1 VAERANDEILQL
13 AGQGNLQALSVYL
26 NRHLIPSGAHVKV
39 KQKDEAL
46 HVLIVVM
53 SESDHSGL
61 IESVQDLLLKLKPTH
76 IKRVKVYTQVLGQ
89 KQASLRQQ
97 FLIPSIAESQPVK
110 APPIYLDGAN
120 NGGMQPQGSTAK
132 PPASSL
138 SFAQGTQKTGGRSHS
153 SNLSSS
159 LEGKPAPFLDPALKK
174 RRYSVAEFLAQAN
187 NIDDLRVLADHPFF
201 TGRCSHCGHLFAQS
215 SSPPTYWDCLN
226 CGWQDDLSPVIP
238 SKDLSADNSPISLTE
253 SKRLG
258 DYLVEAGLLTE
269 AQIEVALADQVMT
282 NLRFGEVLIRRGW
295 LKEETIEYLMQKV
308 ILPERT
314 GHQNVTS
321 YLESSRNLL
330 KTLLKTRSSAQGS
343 NSLLLGPPTFALE
356 NSASVPELR
365 QADRESHQSI
375 APPPPVVPQA
385 PPSVA
390 PQPPPAIAP
399 KAKPFSSGKLAN
411 ERETL
416 ILPDVELDELD
427 SYLHGV
433 QNQNK
438 A

>member
-1 VAERANDEILQL
+1 MTERANDEILQL

-39 KQKDEAL
+39 KQKDEAV
-46 HVLIVVM
+46 HILIVVM

-61 IESVQDLLLKLKPTH
+61 IKSVENLLLKLQPTH
-76 IKRVKVYTQVLGQ
+76 IRRAKVYTQVLGQ

-97 FLIPSIAESQPVK
+97 FLIPTIAESQSVK
-110 APPIYLDGAN
+110 APPMYLDRAKGI
-120 NGGMQPQGSTAK
+120 QPQASPSQ
-132 PPASSL
+132 PPPPPK
-138 SFAQGTQKTGGRSHS
+138 FTQGAIKTGVRNHA
-153 SNLSSS
+153 SNPS
-159 LEGKPAPFLDPALKK
+159 LPLEEKSVPSPDPLLKK

-201 TGRCSHCGHLFAQS
+201 TGRCPHCGNLFAQS
-215 SSPPTYWDCLN
+215 SSPPTYWDCGN
-226 CGWQDDLSPVIP
+226 CGWQDDLSPVIQF
-238 SKDLSADNSPISLTE
+238 KDASANKGQISLTE
-253 SKRLG
+253 IKRLG
-258 DYLVEAGLLTE
+258 DYLVEAGLLTQ
-269 AQIEVALADQVMT
+269 AQIEVALADQAMT

-295 LKEETIEYLMQKV
+295 VKEETIEYLMKKV

-314 GHQNVTS
+314 GNNNTTS

-330 KTLLKTRSSAQGS
+330 KTLLKTRAGSQSS
-343 NSLLLGPPTFALE
+343 NSLFLEPPTFALE
-356 NSASVPELR
+356 HSELA
-365 QADRESHQSI
+365 QELKPSDREQRI
-375 APPPPVVPQA
+375 VPPVVPQSPPEVTVQPA
-385 PPSVA
+385 PV
-390 PQPPPAIAP
+390 IAS
-399 KAKPFSSGKLAN
+399 KVTPFPSGKPAN

-427 SYLHGV
+427 SYLNGV

>member
-53 SESDHSGL
+53 SESEHSGL
-61 IESVQDLLLKLKPTH
+61 IKSVQDLLLKLQPTH
-76 IKRVKVYTQVLGQ
+76 IRRVKIYTQVLGQ
-89 KQASLRQQ
+89 KQASIRQQ
-97 FLIPSIAESQPVK
+97 FLIPSIAESQSVK
-110 APPIYLDGAN
+110 APPIYLDASNSG
-120 NGGMQPQGSTAK
+120 QPQGSLSQ
-132 PPASSL
+132 PVSPIAS
-138 SFAQGTQKTGGRSHS
+138 QPGTKKKGIKSHS
-153 SNLSSS
+153 SHPSSS
-159 LEGKPAPFLDPALKK
+159 LEEKSAPFPDPVLKK

-201 TGRCSHCGHLFAQS
+201 TGSCPHCGDLFAQS
-215 SSPPTYWDCLN
+215 SSPPTYWDCPK
-226 CGWQDDLSPVIP
+226 CGWQDDLSPAMP
-238 SKDLSADNSPISLTE
+238 FKNLSADNSPISLTE

-269 AQIEVALADQVMT
+269 AQIEVALADQVTT

-295 LKEETIEYLMQKV
+295 VKEETIEYLMQKV
-308 ILPERT
+308 VLPERT
-314 GHQNVTS
+314 GHQNATS

-330 KTLLKTRSSAQGS
+330 KTLLKIRPGSQGS
-343 NSLLLGPPTFALE
+343 NSLLLGPPTLALD
-356 NSASVPELR
+356 NSAPVQELKQAEPENR
-365 QADRESHQSI
+365 QSI
-375 APPPPVVPQA
+375 APPVVPQA
-385 PPSVA
+385 PPAVA
-390 PQPPPAIAP
+390 PKLTSAVPP
-399 KAKPFSSGKLAN
+399 KAMPFPSGKLAN

-427 SYLHGV
+427 SYLNGV

-438 A
+438 T

>member
-46 HVLIVVM
+46 HILIVVM

-61 IESVQDLLLKLKPTH
+61 IKSVQNLLLKLQPTH
-76 IKRVKVYTQVLGQ
+76 IKRVKVYTQVLGH

-97 FLIPSIAESQPVK
+97 FLIPAIAESQSVK
-110 APPIYLDGAN
+110 APPIYLDGAK
-120 NGGMQPQGSTAK
+120 GIQPQASPSQSA
-132 PPASSL
+132 PPAE
-138 SFAQGTQKTGGRSHS
+138 FRQEAQKTEVRSHS
-153 SNLSSS
+153 SNPSAP
-159 LEGKPAPFLDPALKK
+159 LEGKSAPSPPPPALKK

-201 TGRCSHCGHLFAQS
+201 TGRCPHCGSLFAQA
-215 SSPPTYWDCLN
+215 SSPPTYWDCRN

-238 SKDLSADNSPISLTE
+238 LKDSSADNGKISLTE
-253 SKRLG
+253 IKRLG
-258 DYLVEAGLLTE
+258 DYLVEAGLLTQ
-269 AQIEVALADQVMT
+269 AQIEVALADQATT

-295 LKEETIEYLMQKV
+295 VKEETIEYLMKKV

-314 GHQNVTS
+314 GHSNTTS

-330 KTLLKTRSSAQGS
+330 KTLLKIRSSLQSS

-356 NSASVPELR
+356 HSAPDQELKPSDQEHR
-365 QADRESHQSI
+365 I
-375 APPPPVVPQA
+375 APPVVPQSPPEAAVQPA
-385 PPSVA
+385 PVVA
-390 PQPPPAIAP
+390 S
-399 KAKPFSSGKLAN
+399 KVTPFPSGKLAN

-427 SYLHGV
+427 SYLNGV

>member
-53 SESDHSGL
+53 SESEHAGL
-61 IESVQDLLLKLKPTH
+61 IKSVQDLLIKLHPTH

-97 FLIPSIAESQPVK
+97 FAISPTGAPQSVNEPPYSGMSNGVQSQVSASKTAVSNASALPSGTKKTGSR
-110 APPIYLDGAN
+110 GAN
-120 NGGMQPQGSTAK
+120 D
-132 PPASSL
+132 
-138 SFAQGTQKTGGRSHS
+138 AQ
-153 SNLSSS
+153 LSSS
-159 LEGKPAPFLDPALKK
+159 LPSQSAPTPKA
-174 RRYSVAEFLAQAN
+174 RRHSVADFLAQARN
-187 NIDDLRVLADHPFF
+187 VEDLRVLTTHPFF
-201 TGRCSHCGHLFAQS
+201 TGICPHCGHSFPQL
-215 SSPPTYWDCLN
+215 SSPPMYWDCSD
-226 CGWQDDLSPVIP
+226 CGWQDDL
-238 SKDLSADNSPISLTE
+238 NSVMPPEASSQDSSQISLTE

-258 DYLVEAGLLTE
+258 DYLLEAGLLTD
-269 AQIEVALADQVMT
+269 AQIEVALADQMTT
-282 NLRFGEVLIRRGW
+282 NLRFGDILIRRGW
-295 LKEETIEYLMQKV
+295 VKEETIEYLMQKV

-314 GHQNVTS
+314 GLQSASS

-330 KTLLKTRSSAQGS
+330 KTLFKARTSSQAP
-343 NSLLLGPPTFALE
+343 NSLLLGPPTMALDHSSVAQESRQE
-356 NSASVPELR
+356 NSSV
-365 QADRESHQSI
+365 SHRSI
-375 APPPPVVPQA
+375 DPPVVPKVS
-385 PPSVA
+385 PSV
-390 PQPPPAIAP
+390 AP

-427 SYLHGV
+427 NYLNGS
-433 QNQNK
+433 QRKNK
-438 A
+438 S

>member
-61 IESVQDLLLKLKPTH
+61 IKSVQNLLLKLQPTH
-76 IKRVKVYTQVLGQ
+76 IRRVKVYTQVLGQ

-97 FLIPSIAESQPVK
+97 FLIPAIAESQSVK
-110 APPIYLDGAN
+110 APPIYLDGAK
-120 NGGMQPQGSTAK
+120 GIQPQASPSQPT
-132 PPASSL
+132 PPAE
-138 SFAQGTQKTGGRSHS
+138 FMQEAQKTEVRSHS
-153 SNLSSS
+153 SNPSSPLKEKS
-159 LEGKPAPFLDPALKK
+159 APSPPPALKK

-187 NIDDLRVLADHPFF
+187 NIEDLRVLADHPFF
-201 TGRCSHCGHLFAQS
+201 TGRCPHCGNLFAQS
-215 SSPPTYWDCLN
+215 SSPPTYWDCRN

-238 SKDLSADNSPISLTE
+238 LKDSSADNGQISLTE
-253 SKRLG
+253 IKRLG
-258 DYLVEAGLLTE
+258 DYLVEAGLLTQ
-269 AQIEVALADQVMT
+269 AQIEVALADQATT

-295 LKEETIEYLMQKV
+295 VKEETIEYLMQKV

-314 GHQNVTS
+314 GHNNTTS

-330 KTLLKTRSSAQGS
+330 KTLLKIRSGSQSS

-356 NSASVPELR
+356 HS
-365 QADRESHQSI
+365 
-375 APPPPVVPQA
+375 APPQELKQSDRDQQPIVPPVVSQSPREVAVQPA
-385 PPSVA
+385 LVVA
-390 PQPPPAIAP
+390 P
-399 KAKPFSSGKLAN
+399 KVTPFPSGKLAN

-427 SYLHGV
+427 SYLNGV

-438 A
+438 V

>member
-46 HVLIVVM
+46 HILIVVM

-61 IESVQDLLLKLKPTH
+61 IKSVQNLLLKLQPTH

-97 FLIPSIAESQPVK
+97 FLIPAIAESQSVT
-110 APPIYLDGAN
+110 APTIYLDGAN
-120 NGGMQPQGSTAK
+120 STQPQES
-132 PPASSL
+132 PSQPAARVA
-138 SFAQGTQKTGGRSHS
+138 FAQGTKKTEVRSYS
-153 SNLSSS
+153 SHQTSS
-159 LEGKPAPFLDPALKK
+159 LEEKPSPSLDPTLKK

-187 NIDDLRVLADHPFF
+187 NIEDLRVLADHPFF
-201 TGRCSHCGHLFAQS
+201 TGRCPHCGHLFAQS
-215 SSPPTYWDCLN
+215 SSPPTYWDCPN
-226 CGWQDDLSPVIP
+226 CGWQDDLSSAIP
-238 SKDLSADNSPISLTE
+238 AKNLADDKNPISLTE

-269 AQIEVALADQVMT
+269 AQIEVALADQAT
-282 NLRFGEVLIRRGW
+282 TSLRFGEVLIRRGW
-295 LKEETIEYLMQKV
+295 VKEETIEYLMQKV

-314 GHQNVTS
+314 GHENTTS

-330 KTLLKTRSSAQGS
+330 KTLLKIRSGSQGS

-356 NSASVPELR
+356 NSASMQDLK
-365 QADRESHQSI
+365 QAEQDNPQSI
-375 APPPPVVPQA
+375 APPVVPQA
-385 PPSVA
+385 PPTVA
-390 PQPPPAIAP
+390 PQSRSAAVAP
-399 KAKPFSSGKLAN
+399 KATPLPSGKLAN

-427 SYLHGV
+427 SYLNEVH
-433 QNQNK
+433 NQNK
-438 A
+438 G

>member
-46 HVLIVVM
+46 HILIVVM
-53 SESDHSGL
+53 SESEHSGL
-61 IESVQDLLLKLKPTH
+61 IRSVQDLLLKLQPTH

-97 FLIPSIAESQPVK
+97 FVIPAIAESHSAK
-110 APPIYLDGAN
+110 ASTIYLDGAN
-120 NGGMQPQGSTAK
+120 GIQPQGSPSK
-132 PPASSL
+132 PASPIA
-138 SFAQGTQKTGGRSHS
+138 FAQGAKKTEVRSHS
-153 SNLSSS
+153 SHQSSS
-159 LEGKPAPFLDPALKK
+159 LEEKSASSLDPALKK

-187 NIDDLRVLADHPFF
+187 NIEDLRVLADHPFF

-238 SKDLSADNSPISLTE
+238 FKDSSADKSQISLTE

-258 DYLVEAGLLTE
+258 HYLVEAGLLTE
-269 AQIEVALADQVMT
+269 AQIEVALADQVTT
-282 NLRFGEVLIRRGW
+282 NLRLGDVLIRRGW
-295 LKEETIEYLMQKV
+295 VKEETIEYLMQKV

-314 GHQNVTS
+314 AHQNPTS

-330 KTLLKTRSSAQGS
+330 KTLLKTRSGSQGS

-356 NSASVPELR
+356 NSASVQELK
-365 QADRESHQSI
+365 QAEQENHQSI
-375 APPPPVVPQA
+375 DPPLVPQA
-385 PPSVA
+385 PPDVA
-390 PQPPPAIAP
+390 EQPTPNMVAP
-399 KAKPFSSGKLAN
+399 KATPFPSGKLAN

-427 SYLHGV
+427 SYLNGV
-433 QNQNK
+433 QNKNK